1 MTFLKILFENSDNK
15 TILKNLKQELM
26 SVIKLNFNYASYI
39 LNFVKIMEKEME
51 RQTLNINTAI

>member
-39 LNFVKIMEKEME
+39 FKLCKDDGRRDGETDMEH
-51 RQTLNINTAI
+51 